1 MHTAA
6 ATISSSEHRASATK
20 KLRQPPQ
27 PIIQPPIVGPM
38 LGAKP
43 MAMPEMPI
51 TVARLSGGN
60 EVMET
65 LIIMG
70 MVMPAETA
78 WSTRPAMSIGKLAAS
93 ESTTAPT
100 NSNNSAPSTRL
111 FSRNRRIRNV
121 TAGTVM
127 PSTSI

>member
-6 ATISSSEHRASATK
+6 ATMRTSEHAANATK
-20 KLRQPPQ
+20 KLRQPPH
-27 PIIQPPIVGPM
+27 PIIQPPMVGPM

-60 EVMET
+60 EVMVT

-78 WSTRPAMSIGKLAAS
+78 
-93 ESTTAPT
+93 
-100 NSNNSAPSTRL
+100 
-111 FSRNRRIRNV
+111 
-121 TAGTVM
+121 
-127 PSTSI
+127 